1 MIVIPDVEEDPNEM
15 NIKTVSQPP
24 PMVNKIQNLSE
35 LHQSDKQY
43 MLPQTV
49 RVISKKN
56 ITICQ
61 GWRHW
66 FGNFDINFK
75 TNGGCIENDLKLGFK
90 RQILILD
97 SWKGWKLG
105 VPEVEERNLR
115 NGIKTVKSN

>member
-61 GWRHW
+61 G
-66 FGNFDINFK
+66 
-75 TNGGCIENDLKLGFK
+75 
-90 RQILILD
+90 
-97 SWKGWKLG
+97 
-105 VPEVEERNLR
+105 
-115 NGIKTVKSN
+115 